1 MQMPRWGSTPTDGYD
16 TTDYK
21 APVTL
26 SGTTTASAS
35 TSVFKEP
42 KSSTLFYRVS
52 LIVTTLGLYAVFVNM
67 FTTPS
72 TDVDLSQ
79 YTDSIFIP
87 FIYKFSTKHDP
98 QVLCTVDGV
107 NIKMPVDTG
116 STGLLIGAPILPNV
130 SPIIGTPAHH
140 FFTSSRI
147 LYVGRLV
154 SLSIGFHGEAGSYAT
169 ATVPIFI
176 VDKSWRCPW
185 YNPSKDRFD
194 CPLGPNGEKAIE
206 RDTSRITYMGVG
218 FGRNGARD
226 GMPFA
231 APKVN
236 AFLNIDM
243 IDGSPVSKTSM
254 RAGYVMSKE
263 GVHLGL
269 TPKNMQGF
277 TLTGLEPGL
286 THAEDPRDWAMA
298 RMCFSINDDGIN
310 CGPALIDSGI
320 PQMYIR
326 TGGAASIP
334 TVVIRNP
341 NKNGHAKFVK
351 RVKPGT
357 KITVGFPTLDAP
369 VSYSFI
375 VGENSSI
382 EPSYV
387 VPGNASPPF
396 VNTGRNFLFG
406 YSIMFDAI
414 GGRFGFHPA
423 NSLSSSAL
431 L

>member
-1 MQMPRWGSTPTDGYD
+1 MSTTPT
-16 TTDYK
+16 
-21 APVTL
+21 
-26 SGTTTASAS
+26 
-35 TSVFKEP
+35 
-42 KSSTLFYRVS
+42 
-52 LIVTTLGLYAVFVNM
+52 
-67 FTTPS
+67 
-72 TDVDLSQ
+72 TDVNLSQ
-79 YTDSIFIP
+79 YTASVFIP

-98 QVLCTVDGV
+98 QVLCTVEGV
-107 NIKMPVDTG
+107 DIKMPVDTG

-130 SPIIGTPAHH
+130 SRTAGVPAHH

-154 SLSIGFHGEAGSYAT
+154 SLPIGFHGEAGSYAT

-185 YNPSKDRFD
+185 YNPSKDGFE
-194 CPLGPNGEKAIE
+194 CTLGPNGEKALE

-218 FGRNGARD
+218 FGRNGPRD

-231 APKVN
+231 APKLN
-236 AFLNIDM
+236 PFLNIEA
-243 IDGSPVSKTSM
+243 IDGLPISKTLM
-254 RAGYVMSKE
+254 RAGYILSKE

-269 TPKNMQGF
+269 TPKNMQGY
-277 TLTGLEPGL
+277 TLTSLEPGL
-286 THAEDPRDWAMA
+286 THNEDPRDWAMA
-298 RMCFSINDDGIN
+298 RMCFSINDGGIN

-326 TGGAASIP
+326 AGGAVSIP

-341 NKNGHAKFVK
+341 NKNGHAKFVR

-375 VGENSSI
+375 VGENSST

-387 VPGNASPPF
+387 VPGNAAPPF

-414 GGRFGFHPA
+414 GGQFGFCPA
-423 NSLSSSAL
+423 NRLNSSSL